1 MRVRED
7 DPERPWTD
15 GGVFAV
21 APGVYRIPLPMPNDH
36 LRAVNVYAVLSAGTL
51 TVIDS
56 GIADRSSRER
66 LRSAL
71 DALGCHLTDVTRF
84 LVTHIH
90 YDHYAQ
96 ALALRD
102 ELGSRVELGRHE
114 EPSLV
119 ALAEGYPPFHEQV
132 AQLRRYGAA
141 EVAEAVVGRA
151 TPGARET
158 ITAFPDGWLE
168 HGSCAEVGDRS
179 LRVLATPGHTRGH
192 VVFADEVHGLLFA
205 GDHVLPHITP
215 SIGFEPVPPSLP
227 LADYLGS
234 LGVVRERDDAR
245 LLPAHGGVAP
255 SVHARIDE
263 LLAHHDDRLSD
274 AREAVL
280 DGYVTAYQVAERLT
294 WTRRG
299 RKLRELDAFNTML
312 AVLETGAHLDL
323 LVARSQLTREESDGV
338 LEYRDAPRG
347 P

>member
-1 MRVRED
+1 
-7 DPERPWTD
+7 
-15 GGVFAV
+15 
-21 APGVYRIPLPMPNDH
+21 MPNDH

-51 TVIDS
+51 NVIDS
-56 GIADRSSRER
+56 GIADRTSREH

-114 EPSLV
+114 ERSLV

-141 EVAEAVVGRA
+141 EIAEAVVSRA
-151 TPGARET
+151 KPGAREM
-158 ITAFPDGWLE
+158 ITAFPDRWLE
-168 HGSCAEVGDRS
+168 HDTDVEVGDRS
-179 LRVLATPGHTRGH
+179 LRIVATPGHTRGH
-192 VVFADEVHGLLFA
+192 VVFEDAVHGLLFG

-234 LGVVRERDDAR
+234 LGLVRARDDAR
-245 LLPAHGGVAP
+245 LLPAHGPVAD

-263 LLAHHDDRLSD
+263 LFAHHDERLSD
-274 AREAVL
+274 AREAVV

-299 RKLRELDAFNTML
+299 RKLDELDPFNTML

-323 LVARSQLTREESDGV
+323 LVARSQLSREENDGI
-338 LEYRDAPRG
+338 LEYRDFS
-347 P
+347 